1 MGCLERVGLASRPTH
16 FPAQLSGGQQ
26 QRVAIAR
33 ALAGEPRFL
42 LADEPTGNLDTH
54 MADSVLDLLA
64 EINEAG
70 TTIIMVTHELTL
82 ADRANRNLFVRDGH
96 IHDGP
101 PELHFATAANA

>member
-1 MGCLERVGLASRPTH
+1 MRTVCDHGMALLAKERERRIMSCLDRVGLAKRPKH

-33 ALAGEPRFL
+33 ALAGEPRIL

-54 MADSVLDLLA
+54 MAD
-64 EINEAG
+64 
-70 TTIIMVTHELTL
+70 
-82 ADRANRNLFVRDGH
+82 RANRNLFVRDGE